1 MTDRYAVVGNPVA
14 HSLSPDIHIAFA
26 CELGHNIVYER
37 IIAPLDGFVALV
49 DSLRSGGT
57 KGINVTLP
65 FKLEAFEYAHRR
77 TLRAQ
82 LAGAANTLKFDAMA
96 TDGTVSAD
104 NTDGVG
110 LVRDIIKNLKF
121 EISGRR
127 VLVIGAGGAARGV
140 MGALIDE
147 NPNLI
152 SIANRTI
159 HKAEE
164 MALRTTGVNSAVK
177 IEALDPEQL
186 ASRQFDIVINATSAS
201 LNNSLPPLPTS
212 IFANGSL
219 AYDMMYGKETTPF
232 LMMAAKADATAV
244 DGLGMLVE
252 QAAEAYYVW
261 RGVRPKTASV
271 IATIRQNLKSCS

>member
-1 MTDRYAVVGNPVA
+1 MTDRYAVIGNPVA
-14 HSLSPDIHIAFA
+14 HSLSPDIHMAFA
-26 CELGHNIVYER
+26 CEVGHYIVYER
-37 IIAPLDGFVALV
+37 IIAPLDGFVARV

-65 FKLEAFEYAHRR
+65 FKLEAFEYASRH

-82 LAGAANTLKFDAMA
+82 LAGAVNTLKFDPTAI
-96 TDGTVSAD
+96 DGTVLGD
-104 NTDGVG
+104 NTDGAG
-110 LVRDIIKNLKF
+110 LVRDIIHNLKY
-121 EISGRR
+121 EIANRR

-147 NPNLI
+147 NPNSI
-152 SIANRTI
+152 SIVNRTI

-164 MALRTTGVNSAVK
+164 VARLNSAINSAVK
-177 IEALDPEQL
+177 IEALDAEQL
-186 ASRQFDIVINATSAS
+186 APRQFDIVINATSAS
-201 LNNSLPPLPTS
+201 LTNSLPPVPAT

-219 AYDMMYGKETTPF
+219 AYDMMYGKKTTPF
-232 LMMAAKADATAV
+232 LMMAAKADATVV

-252 QAAEAYYVW
+252 QAAEAFYVW

-271 IATIRQNLKSCS
+271 IATIRQKLQSSH